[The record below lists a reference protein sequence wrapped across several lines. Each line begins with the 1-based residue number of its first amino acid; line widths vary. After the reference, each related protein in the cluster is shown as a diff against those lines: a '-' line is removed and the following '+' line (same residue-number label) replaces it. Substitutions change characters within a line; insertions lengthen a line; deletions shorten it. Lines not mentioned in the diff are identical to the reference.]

1 MPVGSDAEVF
11 MFSSTMFCCPSTNII
26 PFSQYSRLVNLA
38 NNQPSVLNASTP
50 NTFTTQ
56 TTSVDFNIQSRAA
69 NCSSSF
75 RTKNRRSNTNHPVM
89 RRYRIYLV
97 TSSLTDTWQRGRF
110 LD

>member
-1 MPVGSDAEVF
+1 

-56 TTSVDFNIQSRAA
+56 TTSVDFNIQSRSFL
-69 NCSSSF
+69 NFVIRSHFDQCSL
-75 RTKNRRSNTNHPVM
+75 RHRNRATCIDLNA
-89 RRYRIYLV
+89 IA
-97 TSSLTDTWQRGRF
+97 SL
-110 LD
+110 